1 MGFLSGFK
9 VMSLTDAA
17 ADRVREIMAGSDKPI
32 AGLKVGVLW
41 TSLVIDS
48 SRHLYFAPFDDWREV
63 LQTPGIT
70 FVNLQYGDQSGAIAH
85 ARISRLYYGADDPK
99 RGYRRYSEQVFPPRT
114 TVTRGVLAEEC
125 ERLVRSFFAAL
136 RR

>member
-1 MGFLSGFK
+1 MK
-9 VMSLTDAA
+9 PQNLTW
-17 ADRVREIMAGSDKPI
+17 KK
-32 AGLKVGVLW
+32 L
-41 TSLVIDS
+41 T
-48 SRHLYFAPFDDWREV
+48 
-63 LQTPGIT
+63 
-70 FVNLQYGDQSGAIAH
+70 
-85 ARISRLYYGADDPK
+85 ADDPK